1 MIECMDA
8 RMPVVITIEVEMPMA
23 VNVSVSEST
32 LTVALRDGR
41 SISVPVAWYP
51 RLAHGSAMERDNWN
65 LIGPGVGIHWEEL
78 DEDISTLG
86 LIEGKPSNE
95 GQESLRQWLATR

>member
-1 MIECMDA
+1 
-8 RMPVVITIEVEMPMA
+8 MPTVRTIEIEMPMA
-23 VNVSVSEST
+23 VNVSVSEDALS
-32 LTVALRDGR
+32 VGLRDGR

-51 RLAHGSAMERDNWN
+51 RLAHGSAKERNNWS

-95 GQESLRQWLATR
+95 GQESFRQWLATRQS